1 MKDCYVNNHI
11 HTTYSF
17 SPYTPKTAV
26 AAARAAGLTTC
37 GLMDHDS
44 IGGAH
49 EFIRAGRELGMPVTV
64 GLETRVTLKGT
75 FLETRRMNNPDQN
88 GVAYVAIHGVP
99 HQNIDYINGYFE
111 KYRVERNKRN
121 KAMSEKLAAVFKPF
135 GIDFTF
141 DEAKRYA
148 LIKQGGTMT
157 ERTLCWAAALKII
170 DKFGKGEQIAKFLK
184 EDLGINAGD
193 KIAAYLADKDNTHYE
208 YDLLGALKSGLVG
221 RFYIDADRECMPVDG
236 FIAFTKKVGAISA
249 YAYLGDVGNSA
260 TGDKKAQT
268 FEDGYL
274 PELFGYLKDAGF
286 NAVTYMPSRNTLEQL
301 ARVRALC
308 AQYGFFEISGEDINS
323 SRQSF
328 ICAALERP
336 EFAHLITSTWALIGH
351 ENAATENI
359 ENGMFSEKTIKE
371 MPYLKERINY
381 FAASGKKFSI

>member
-1 MKDCYVNNHI
+1 MKECFVNNHI

-17 SPYTPKTAV
+17 SPYTPSQAV
-26 AAARAAGLTTC
+26 KAAKAAGLTTC

-49 EFIRAGRELGMPVTV
+49 EFISAGKELKMPVTV
-64 GLETRVTLKGT
+64 GLETRVTFKGS
-75 FLETRRMNNPDQN
+75 FLESRRINNPDQD

-99 HQNIDYINGYFE
+99 HQNIDYINGFFE

-121 KAMSEKLAAVFKPF
+121 KAMSERLAAVFKPF

-148 LIKQGGTMT
+148 LIKQGGAMT
-157 ERTLCWAAALKII
+157 ERTLCYAAALKII
-170 DKFGKGEQIAKFLK
+170 GKFGRGGQIARFLK
-184 EDLGINAGD
+184 EDLGIDPGD
-193 KIAAYLADKDNTHYE
+193 KIAAYLNDKDNIHYE

-221 RFYIDADRECMPVDG
+221 RFYIDADKECMPVDD
-236 FIAFTKKVGAISA
+236 FIAFTKKAGAISA

-260 TGDKKAQT
+260 TGDKKAQK
-268 FEDGYL
+268 FEDDYL
-274 PELFGYLKDAGF
+274 PQLFGYLKEAGF

-301 ARVRALC
+301 ARVRELC

-351 ENAATENI
+351 ENAATGNI
-359 ENGMFSEKTIKE
+359 DDGMFAKKTIQK
-371 MPYLKERINY
+371 MPSLKERINY
-381 FAASGKKFSI
+381 FAALGKNF